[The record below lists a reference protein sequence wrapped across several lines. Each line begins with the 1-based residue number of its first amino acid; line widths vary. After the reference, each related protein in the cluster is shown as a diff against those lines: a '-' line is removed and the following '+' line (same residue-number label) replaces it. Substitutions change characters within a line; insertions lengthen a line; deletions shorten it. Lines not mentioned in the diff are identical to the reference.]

1 MAGAQIEHN
10 REMCRA
16 GSNVNGPSEIPR
28 LASRLRNK
36 SPIEVQLAGS
46 GHDKCYRDWGSGC
59 CGALGREKRGQ
70 WNDLPNPSLIEG
82 IASGGSGGH
91 PIIITISKSLSVR
104 WSRVRGGG
112 GPLTPTGVP
121 ALLHLLWMVTAWKEA
136 PSSLL
141 PARQR
146 DIEIG
151 GCSLNR
157 PITLTPPRGKTL
169 TPDTLAL
176 DFSFRLSFTWRQTH
190 KGWATLS
197 CDVGPRAG
205 RIWYVTQTG
214 GQNKSWRFLSLKEFW
229 VIKRTLADH
238 SQPAFQATSS
248 LSYQSRPTP
257 HGGPHITTHKNI
269 KRPLW

>member
-1 MAGAQIEHN
+1 MYSDLYDKFSLFSPVMAGAQIERN

-16 GSNVNGPSEIPR
+16 GSNVNGPSEIPC

-59 CGALGREKRGQ
+59 CGALGREKWGQ

-82 IASGGSGGH
+82 VASGGSRGH
-91 PIIITISKSLSVR
+91 PIIITISKSLRAR

-121 ALLHLLWMVTAWKEA
+121 ALLHLLRIVTAWKEA

-151 GCSLNR
+151 GSSLNR

-169 TPDTLAL
+169 TPDTLTL

-190 KGWATLS
+190 KGPTGLR
-197 CDVGPRAG
+197 CDGGPRAG
-205 RIWYVTQTG
+205 RIWYVTQSW
-214 GQNKSWRFLSLKEFW
+214 NKTKAGNCS
-229 VIKRTLADH
+229 V
-238 SQPAFQATSS
+238 
-248 LSYQSRPTP
+248 
-257 HGGPHITTHKNI
+257 
-269 KRPLW
+269 